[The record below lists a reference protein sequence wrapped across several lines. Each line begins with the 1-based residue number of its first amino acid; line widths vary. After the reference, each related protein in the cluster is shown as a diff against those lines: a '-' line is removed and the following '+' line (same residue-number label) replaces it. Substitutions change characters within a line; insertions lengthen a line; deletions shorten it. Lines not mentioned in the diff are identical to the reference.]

1 MIVALALS
9 FVGLHTASASQ
20 HSFGTNIISSGTVYT
35 VTWENGRTTRRPYTS
50 EGAFLSYSFNSWG
63 NVLPASAEDL
73 VLPVGSFIPPRDG
86 TIVCADRGTEKGTC
100 YLITN
105 GTKAGFTSESVFTS
119 LGFKFRNALY
129 GDVSFLPTASNISN
143 PLSAHLPGT
152 VINRNGTL
160 YLVVMNGLFSIP
172 DSGTLMSWGY
182 NSNDVI
188 PANTADSD
196 GTVLGTLRPRLP
208 EQVSIPSSVMNTS
221 SPTVANASFQIVTDT
236 LPAATVG
243 ASYSAKIDFKYITSG
258 TNYATNATFSGLP
271 AGITTGNVSNPNSNL
286 GIIYNNPGVVNLS
299 GIPTQA
305 GNYTVTLT
313 LSDQYT
319 ATFSKQF
326 TLTVGAA
333 NQNIDQTFQFLSTS
347 ILPPATVGK
356 QYSTGINYSYSGT
369 HSLYSTFSSLP
380 TGLCTGISG
389 SCSLANIGMTPSNNG
404 GRGTV
409 YITGIPTQAGTYNF
423 DLTIIDQTYTGT
435 GSSGISKS
443 FSLTVLPSSSSSQ
456 TLSITTATLPN
467 ATVGQAYSYQL
478 QASGGVAPYKW
489 SYTGTS
495 YPSSCCV
502 LGFGDNGLF
511 STQLNSTVSNN
522 VGTFYWDVVVTDAVG
537 STSTKRLYLTV
548 VAAASSS
555 QPTLVLSD
563 TAVNYYYST
572 GSAAPTAYTAH
583 ISNNSSTQS
592 LTYNISV
599 PNQPAW
605 LNTGYATSTLS
616 LAPLQSAGV
625 GVSVSPAGLA
635 PGEYSTRIYFNGSFS
650 NSPASILVTLFV
662 Y

>member
-1 MIVALALS
+1 M
-9 FVGLHTASASQ
+9 
-20 HSFGTNIISSGTVYT
+20 
-35 VTWENGRTTRRPYTS
+35 
-50 EGAFLSYSFNSWG
+50 
-63 NVLPASAEDL
+63 
-73 VLPVGSFIPPRDG
+73 
-86 TIVCADRGTEKGTC
+86 
-100 YLITN
+100 
-105 GTKAGFTSESVFTS
+105 
-119 LGFKFRNALY
+119 
-129 GDVSFLPTASNISN
+129 SN
-143 PLSAHLPGT
+143 
-152 VINRNGTL
+152 
-160 YLVVMNGLFSIP
+160 F
-172 DSGTLMSWGY
+172 
-182 NSNDVI
+182 
-188 PANTADSD
+188 
-196 GTVLGTLRPRLP
+196 
-208 EQVSIPSSVMNTS
+208 
-221 SPTVANASFQIVTDT
+221 
-236 LPAATVG
+236 
-243 ASYSAKIDFKYITSG
+243 
-258 TNYATNATFSGLP
+258 
-271 AGITTGNVSNPNSNL
+271 
-286 GIIYNNPGVVNLS
+286 
-299 GIPTQA
+299 
-305 GNYTVTLT
+305 
-313 LSDQYT
+313 
-319 ATFSKQF
+319 
-326 TLTVGAA
+326 
-333 NQNIDQTFQFLSTS
+333 
-347 ILPPATVGK
+347 
-356 QYSTGINYSYSGT
+356 
-369 HSLYSTFSSLP
+369 
-380 TGLCTGISG
+380 G

-522 VGTFYWDVVVTDAVG
+522 VGNFYWDVVVTDAVG